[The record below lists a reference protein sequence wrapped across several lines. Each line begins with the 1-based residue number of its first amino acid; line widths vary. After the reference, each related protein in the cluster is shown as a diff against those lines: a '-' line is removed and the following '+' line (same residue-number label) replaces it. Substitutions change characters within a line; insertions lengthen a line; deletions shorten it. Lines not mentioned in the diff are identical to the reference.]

1 MANVAGRLLW
11 GPLSDKI
18 GKTGTLVLI
27 NLLLIACLLGLLL
40 LSSEALFTAA
50 LLGVILCFG
59 GTASLVA
66 PLTADLFGNCHVG
79 ENYSVMFCVF
89 GTSSLVGPPL
99 ISAIRDFTGN
109 YTAAY
114 FFALGFALIS
124 LVISLFLFR
133 ASRKAASA
141 S

>member
-1 MANVAGRLLW
+1 M
-11 GPLSDKI
+11 
-18 GKTGTLVLI
+18 LI

-50 LLGVILCFG
+50 LLGVILCFS

-66 PLTADLFGNCHVG
+66 PLTSELFGICHVS

-89 GTSSLVGPPL
+89 GTASLVGPAL
-99 ISAIRDFTGN
+99 ISAIRDFTGS

-114 FFALGFALIS
+114 LCAADFALIS
-124 LVISLFLFR
+124 LVISVILFR
-133 ASRKAASA
+133 ASRKAAS
-141 S
+141 